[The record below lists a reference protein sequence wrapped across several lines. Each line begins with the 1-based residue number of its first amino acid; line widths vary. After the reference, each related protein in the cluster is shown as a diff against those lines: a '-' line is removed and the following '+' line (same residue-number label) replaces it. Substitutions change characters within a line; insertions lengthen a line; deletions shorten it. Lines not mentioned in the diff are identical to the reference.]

1 MLMQSNQTMDSDLDK
16 IFCSTERQV
25 QGQTKEAI
33 HCQDMQTSILAT
45 DVSEGHATNI
55 KIP

>member
-16 IFCSTERQV
+16 TFCSTKRQV

-33 HCQDMQTSILAT
+33 HCQDTTWQ
-45 DVSEGHATNI
+45 VS
-55 KIP
+55 